1 MQDRSNASG
10 GLPSRRGF
18 LGAAVAAGTAV
29 AAGAAAAVA
38 WHRRGAPGTQPGAIL
53 RARGYDDG
61 LRRILRDGLAE
72 LAISPR
78 LVAGRRVVLK
88 PNLVEPSRD
97 AEHINTHPLL
107 IQAAVELFRSLGAA
121 SVVVAEGAGHVRD
134 PYYVLEE
141 SGLLAPLAEGRT
153 PFVDL
158 NFAPVATVDNRG
170 RWTRMPQLVL
180 PRTVLDA
187 DILVSMPKMKTHHW
201 AGVTLAMKNL
211 FGIMPGVY
219 YGWPKNVLHDQGL
232 LESILDINATVSP
245 HLAIV
250 DGVVGMG
257 GDGPIMG
264 TPVRSHVIVM
274 GTNMTSVDA
283 TCARIMGL
291 SPEAVSYLARAA
303 GVLGPIDE
311 GRIEQ
316 RGEAIASVRTAYPL
330 LEFIP
335 AQRDLRG

>member
-1 MQDRSNASG
+1 MYKRSSTTG
-10 GLPSRRGF
+10 GLPSRRVF
-18 LGAAVAAGTAV
+18 LGGV
-29 AAGAAAAVA
+29 GAAAGVA
-38 WHRRGAPGTQPGAIL
+38 ALAWRHRNRFSQSVVIL
-53 RARGYDDG
+53 RASSYNDG
-61 LRRILRDGLAE
+61 LRQTLRDGLNE
-72 LAISPR
+72 LGFPPR
-78 LVAGRRVVLK
+78 LLAGRRIVLK
-88 PNLVEPSRD
+88 PNLVEPSHD

-107 IQAAVELFRSLGAA
+107 IQAAVELFRSVGAA

-134 PYYVLEE
+134 PYFVLEE

-153 PFVDL
+153 PFLDL
-158 NFAPVATVDNRG
+158 NFAPVATVDNQG

-180 PRTVLDA
+180 PQPILDA

-232 LESILDINATVSP
+232 LESILDINATVRP

-264 TPVRSHVIVM
+264 TPVRSNVIVM
-274 GTNMTSVDA
+274 GTNMTAVDA
-283 TCARIMGL
+283 TCARVMGV
-291 SPEAVSYLARAA
+291 SPDAVPYLARAA

-316 RGEAIASVRTAYPL
+316 RGETIASVRTAYPL
-330 LEFIP
+330 LDFIP
-335 AQRDLRG
+335 AQRELRS